1 MLSNAYFLAKV
12 RFDRAENEPAK
23 NLQNFRKCIFEKC
36 IFEKCIFKKCI
47 FEKCI
52 FKKNKSSKLHAIPRP
67 TRPVAYSFLDIL
79 SPGDALVR
87 ARERPPGAQ
96 DAYGLRGAFALRG
109 VDDRA
114 QELRVLVE
122 ELLRNRHQQPSGIS
136 I

>member
-1 MLSNAYFLAKV
+1 MKIAYLLAKIGAET
-12 RFDRAENEPAK
+12 AENEQHLVEIARHPPPDEACRGADGNEAAPGVK
-23 NLQNFRKCIFEKC
+23 NRNA
-36 IFEKCIFKKCI
+36 
-47 FEKCI
+47 
-52 FKKNKSSKLHAIPRP
+52 NRP
-67 TRPVAYSFLDIL
+67 SYSYSFLDIL